1 MTETQRPPR
10 SLVLSWIALLALLG
24 STVFIAYLPLG
35 IANTVI
41 AMTIAVLKGAVV
53 ATVFMELWD
62 RNPLTLTFAGAGFF
76 WLGIML
82 WLALTDYITRP
93 NFPPDIHWGS

>member
-1 MTETQRPPR
+1 M
-10 SLVLSWIALLALLG
+10 LVTLAATNGTLTLG
-24 STVFIAYLPLG
+24 STAGLTFSTG
-35 IANTVI
+35 TGTANTVI

-53 ATVFMELWD
+53 AAIFMELRE

-82 WLALTDYITRP
+82 WLAFSDYTTRA
-93 NFPPDIHWGS
+93 NFPPAIGWGS